1 MIKSCELRRKISC
14 LTCIKRIIY
23 ANYSIN
29 VCIANMYYINKT
41 QMMPQNKYK
50 KSNIFFQIRK
60 NG

>member
-1 MIKSCELRRKISC
+1 MLIIKV
-14 LTCIKRIIY
+14 
-23 ANYSIN
+23 YSIS

-50 KSNIFFQIRK
+50 KYNIFFQIRK